1 MQSSSKPAFHS
12 IIMPLLTAIVAVAI
26 FVVDTVTPLDIAVA
40 VLYVAVVDRAKGP
53 AARKPSALP
62 IRGFVQATGRRLW
75 DLAPDGSR
83 FLIMFP

>member
-1 MQSSSKPAFHS
+1 MWSPDGRE
-12 IIMPLLTAIVAVAI
+12 I
-26 FVVDTVTPLDIAVA
+26 FYDRDA

-83 FLIMFP
+83 FLMMFP

>member
-1 MQSSSKPAFHS
+1 VWSPDGRE
-12 IIMPLLTAIVAVAI
+12 I
-26 FVVDTVTPLDIAVA
+26 FYDRDA
-40 VLYVAVVDRAKGP
+40 VLYVAVVDRAKAP

-83 FLIMFP
+83 FLMMFP